1 MKILFFSN
9 RHDVAYDLAYIF
21 RHFGME
27 TEYCVDQEDG
37 MIKARLTDPDVL
49 LVDVCQDNL
58 HKALMFIR
66 KVSRAVRSQIII
78 LTSVKLPQALW
89 SLFGANMCLR
99 KPYNMSE
106 LKGIFDK
113 IKKETMQ

>member
-9 RHDVAYDLAYIF
+9 RHDVAHDLAYIF
-21 RHFGME
+21 RSFGME
-27 TEYCVDQEDG
+27 TEYCVDREDG
-37 MIKARLTDPDVL
+37 MIKARLNDPDIL
-49 LVDVCQDNL
+49 LVDVCEDNI

-66 KVSRAVRSQIII
+66 EVSKAVHSKIVI

-99 KPYNMSE
+99 KPYNMIE
-106 LKGIFDK
+106 LKGVFDK